1 MVIKKNRWKN
11 LPGATGDKIKL
22 KLKTNLPSPTGDK
35 KKIKILKQLA
45 MSAQGFTGKVVPRI
59 KMRNE
64 YCSQKF
70 EIIEIQSRLNRTS

>member
-1 MVIKKNRWKN
+1 M
-11 LPGATGDKIKL
+11 
-22 KLKTNLPSPTGDK
+22 SE
-35 KKIKILKQLA
+35 IKILKQLA
-45 MSAQGFTGKVVPRI
+45 MSAQGFKGKVVPRI